1 MQKQIKHV
9 FPAPLVQ
16 MGDIMVR
23 QSLPNNWTDKI
34 NPFLLVHHWTETFS
48 GGQKQKEVGVGP
60 HPHCGFS
67 PVTLIF
73 KGGVHHRDSLGNS
86 SEIMA
91 GGVQWINSG
100 KGIIHSERPIKML
113 AENGGEFEII
123 QFWVNVPALE
133 KKQAPVYYALQ
144 EKAIP
149 THVLHDGKSTVKIIA
164 GELFNKR
171 GKIATVSP
179 LLIACFNLKK
189 GCEINVPVSKKYNTF
204 IYQLRGNII
213 VNGDRNIGDKTQ
225 VWFEGTGDEIN
236 FKAEDY
242 SIFVLFAGEP
252 INEKTISYGPF
263 VMNNESELLMAMRGY
278 QMGKM
283 GVLIEEFE

>member
-23 QSLPNNWTDKI
+23 QSIPNNWTDKI
-34 NPFLLVHHWTETFS
+34 NPFLLLHHWTETFS
-48 GGQKQKEVGVGP
+48 GGQQQKEVGVGP

-86 SEIMA
+86 SVVKA

-100 KGIIHSERPIKML
+100 KGIVHSERPIKCI

-123 QFWVNVPALE
+123 QFWVNVPALK
-133 KKQAPVYYALQ
+133 KKQIPDYFAMQ
-144 EKAIP
+144 TETIP
-149 THVLHDGKSTVKIIA
+149 TQILSDGKSTAKIIA
-164 GELFNKR
+164 GELFNKS
-171 GKIATVSP
+171 GKIPTASP
-179 LLIACFNLKK
+179 LLIVSFNLEK

-204 IYQLRGNII
+204 IYQLRGNLI
-213 VNGDRNIGDKTQ
+213 VNGDEKIRDKTQ
-225 VWFEGTGDEIN
+225 VWFESGGSEVM
-236 FKAEDY
+236 FKANDH

-252 INEKTISYGPF
+252 INEKTVSYGPF
-263 VMNNESELLMAMRGY
+263 VVNSESEVLMAIRDY
-278 QMGKM
+278 QLGKM